1 MGQVTATGYT
11 PVALQ
16 DWVDRFEAM
25 YRTIYGS
32 DIDLSAKSADGQLV
46 GILAQMFA
54 DQDLQVATAYAMLD
68 PNQASGAWVDQFL
81 TYLGLGRKTPM
92 TTLLTQVKI
101 EGTAGLIV
109 RPPYYVETK
118 NNVRFSLNS
127 PVQIGTGGS
136 VTTSFQSVDK
146 GQFTVLA
153 GDVLTPTSVVVGITK
168 VTNLQVSSGGL
179 AEELDADA
187 VDRAFGSYGL
197 ASTNTLDGVV
207 AEIRQMNDV
216 LACNGYENEEDAA
229 DSDGLPGHSQLLVID
244 GGTPERIGNA
254 IYRRKTPGTKQHQ
267 IAGAGAMSYQ
277 VPTTSGK
284 FFTAK
289 WQQCTYIEPYLKI
302 VVARKEMFTDIST
315 AEIKRILRTL
325 TYNVGQ
331 AASTFDMA
339 DAINGSNFF
348 VQSFL
353 IGKGSAAAATATI
366 LKAGLTERIV
376 MTNLADD
383 HFDISVVNVT

>member
-1 MGQVTATGYT
+1 MGQVSATGYT

-25 YRTIYGS
+25 YRNIYGS

-46 GILAQMFA
+46 GILGQMFA

-68 PNQASGAWVDQFL
+68 PNQASGVWVDQFL

-101 EGTAGLIV
+101 EGTAGLII
-109 RPPYYVETK
+109 RPPYYVTSK
-118 NNVRFSLNS
+118 ANAKFSLNS
-127 PVQIGTGGS
+127 PVQIGTTGS

-146 GQFTVLA
+146 GKFTVLA
-153 GDVLTPTSVVVGITK
+153 GDELTPTSVVVGIGK
-168 VTNLQVSSGGL
+168 ITNLQVSSGGL

-197 ASTNTLDGVV
+197 ASTNTLDGQV

-216 LACNGYENEEDAA
+216 LACNGYENEEDTA
-229 DSDGLPGHSQLLVID
+229 DSDGLVGHSQYIVVD
-244 GGTPERIGNA
+244 GGTPDRIA
-254 IYRRKTPGTKQHQ
+254 DVIFRRKTPGTKQHQ
-267 IAGAGAMSYQ
+267 VAGAGAMSYQ

-289 WQQCTYIEPYLKI
+289 WQQCTYIEPFLKI

-315 AEIKRILRTL
+315 AEIKRILKTL
-325 TYNVGQ
+325 TYNIGE
-331 AASTFDMA
+331 AASTYDMA
-339 DAINGSNFF
+339 DAINGSNFY
-348 VQSFL
+348 VQSFG
-353 IGKGSAAAATATI
+353 IGKVDLATATATI
-366 LKAGLTERIV
+366 LKAGVSERIV
-376 MTNLADD
+376 MENLTDA